1 MGNLT
6 GEGELTTI
14 HDRVNFYKDVKND
27 PGVHFKREGNN
38 IALIDGD
45 GTIINDKLIAKSED
59 AFNHEFD
66 TYIPLKTKLT
76 ENQQKLLKMIEKAY
90 TDQASSF
97 LDYRSQYDEGFL
109 DGMEAAEN
117 VVKNFYRDKEVA
129 E

>member
-1 MGNLT
+1 MIIQYPDKKLSKCSKEELILLLR
-6 GEGELTTI
+6 GE
-14 HDRVNFYKDVKND
+14 
-27 PGVHFKREGNN
+27 
-38 IALIDGD
+38 ID
-45 GTIINDKLIAKSED
+45 NRQKLIK
-59 AFNHEFD
+59 
-66 TYIPLKTKLT
+66 I
-76 ENQQKLLKMIEKAY
+76 IEKAY